1 MGSFIQS
8 FATAVFLTPVFSY
21 HTLGCLVYVKQKD
34 LWPRKNKV
42 CVMFTKDRVRA
53 FFYSADGIVLISG
66 IVPVK
71 SLGTTGTLH
80 Q

>member
-1 MGSFIQS
+1 M
-8 FATAVFLTPVFSY
+8 
-21 HTLGCLVYVKQKD
+21 YVKQKD